1 MDSDPAKVREH
12 QRKGINIFYADAED
26 QVFWQDLNFG
36 DVEAVILSMNDVEAK
51 MIAARKLRNAGF
63 KGFIVSHSMHDD
75 EARDIIAA
83 GADQTYLTMSE
94 AGVGIAEHVK
104 QHCFAVVAK

>member
-1 MDSDPAKVREH
+1 M
-12 QRKGINIFYADAED
+12 
-26 QVFWQDLNFG
+26 FWQGLDFG
-36 DVEAVILSMNDVEAK
+36 KVEAIILSMNDVEAK
-51 MIAARKLRNAGF
+51 MIAAKKLRNAGF
-63 KGFIVSHSMHDD
+63 SGFIVSHSMHDD

-104 QHCFAVVAK
+104 QHCFTLKS